1 MCMMCPTKNKTKMS
15 VKKANGS
22 LLCNVSKLTV
32 NVNVNVLFAKT
43 QNLLKNLIKGK
54 INSKLFLSFFNLQ
67 KLCYN
72 IDHYRTFPVRQMMRV
87 VESVIQPELQ

>member
-1 MCMMCPTKNKTKMS
+1 MS
-15 VKKANGS
+15 AKKANGN
-22 LLCNVSKLTV
+22 LLWNVSKLTV

-43 QNLLKNLIKGK
+43 QNLLKKLIKSK
-54 INSKLFLSFFNLQ
+54 INSKLFSFFNLQ